1 MITEEKKTIVNIE
14 DEMKTSYIN
23 YAMSVIVGRALP
35 DIRDGLKPV
44 HRRILYAMFSEG
56 LLSNKKYSKSAGVVG
71 EVIKKYHPHGDT
83 AIYDALVRMV
93 QDFNMRY
100 PLVDGQ
106 GNFGSIDGDPPAAY
120 RYTEAR
126 LTKIAEEMLA
136 DIDKETVDFAP
147 NFDETTEEPLVLPS
161 KTPNLLI
168 NGSSGIAVGMA
179 TNIPP
184 HNLSEVIDGLI
195 MLLDNPKAAISDLMK
210 VVKGPD
216 FPTAGFIH
224 GTGGIKDAFNTGRG
238 TIQMRA
244 RAIIETNPKNDKESI
259 IVTELPYQV
268 NKAKLIERIAELVRD
283 KKIEGITDLR
293 DESDREG
300 MRIVIELKKG
310 AIAGVVLNQL
320 YKHTSMQST
329 FGVIM
334 LALVNKQPR
343 VLNLKEA
350 LHYFVEHRKEV
361 VIRRT
366 RYDLRKAE
374 ERRHILEG
382 LKIAL
387 DNLDAVIS
395 LIRKSKTPEE
405 ARTGLME
412 KFKLTHI
419 QAQAILDMK
428 LQKLTGLEREGILN
442 EYKEILKTIESLK
455 SVLAD
460 ERLVKKIVKEE
471 LTEIKEKY
479 GDERRTEIVPETKE
493 ITLED
498 MIASEEMVITI
509 SHSGY
514 IKRNPLTLYRSQR
527 RGGKGMIGMETKEE
541 DFVEHLFVASTHDYL
556 LFFTNNGK
564 VYWLKVYE
572 VPEAGRQA
580 KGKAII
586 NLLQLSADEKLTTI
600 LPVSKFEDGRYV
612 VMCTKMGVIKKTS
625 LSAFSNPR
633 AGGIIAVSIDKGD
646 SLVAAG
652 LTDGKKEILIGTK
665 KGLGI
670 RFNEDDVRDM
680 GRTARG
686 VRGIDLQKGNEVV
699 GMEIVKDN
707 STIMTIAE
715 NGFGKRTELD
725 EYRLQSRGGKGI
737 ITIKTT
743 ERNGDVV
750 GILQVSDDDEI
761 MMITAHGKVI
771 RLKLKSIRTIG
782 RNTQGVRLFD
792 LDKEDK
798 IKDVALLAEKE
809 EEEPDEKG

>member
-93 QDFNMRY
+93 QNFNMRY

-184 HNLSEVIDGLI
+184 HNLSEIIDGLI

-244 RAIIETNPKNDKESI
+244 RAIVEINPKNDKESI

-334 LALVNKQPR
+334 LALVNNQPR

-374 ERRHILEG
+374 ERKHILEG

-387 DNLDAVIS
+387 DNLDAVIA

-412 KFKLTHI
+412 KFELTQI

-442 EYKEILKTIESLK
+442 EYKEILKTIEHLK

-471 LTEIKEKY
+471 LSEIKEKY

-541 DFVEHLFVASTHDYL
+541 DFVEHLFTASTHDYL

-564 VYWLKVYE
+564 IYWLKVYE

-586 NLLQLSADEKLTTI
+586 NLLQLSPDEKLTTI
-600 LPVSKFEDGRYV
+600 LPISKFEDGRYV
-612 VMCTKMGVIKKTS
+612 VMCTKNGVIKKTA

-633 AGGIIAVSIDKGD
+633 AGGIIAVTIDKGD
-646 SLVAAG
+646 NLVAAG

>member
-93 QDFNMRY
+93 QNFNMRY

-184 HNLSEVIDGLI
+184 HNLSEIIDGLI

-244 RAIIETNPKNDKESI
+244 RAIVEINPKNDKESI

-334 LALVNKQPR
+334 LALVNNQPR

-374 ERRHILEG
+374 ERKHILEG

-387 DNLDAVIS
+387 DNLDAVIA

-405 ARTGLME
+405 ARIGLME
-412 KFKLTHI
+412 KFELTQI

-442 EYKEILKTIESLK
+442 EYKEILKTIEHLK

-471 LTEIKEKY
+471 LSEIKEKY

-541 DFVEHLFVASTHDYL
+541 DFVEHLFTASTHDYL

-564 VYWLKVYE
+564 IYWLKVYE

-586 NLLQLSADEKLTTI
+586 NLLQLSPDEKLTTI
-600 LPVSKFEDGRYV
+600 LPISKFEDGRYV
-612 VMCTKMGVIKKTS
+612 VMCTKNGVIKKTA

-633 AGGIIAVSIDKGD
+633 AGGIIAVTIDKGD
-646 SLVAAG
+646 NLVAAG

-670 RFNEDDVRDM
+670 RFNEDNVRDM

>member
-93 QDFNMRY
+93 QNFNMRY

-184 HNLSEVIDGLI
+184 HNLSEIIDGLI

-244 RAIIETNPKNDKESI
+244 RAIVEINPKNDKESI

-334 LALVNKQPR
+334 LALVNNQPR

-374 ERRHILEG
+374 ERKHILEG

-387 DNLDAVIS
+387 DNLDAVIA

-405 ARTGLME
+405 ARIGLME
-412 KFKLTHI
+412 KFELTQI

-442 EYKEILKTIESLK
+442 EYKEILKTIEHLK

-471 LTEIKEKY
+471 LSEIKEKY

-541 DFVEHLFVASTHDYL
+541 DFVEHLFTASTHDYL

-564 VYWLKVYE
+564 IYWLKVYE

-586 NLLQLSADEKLTTI
+586 NLLQLSPDEKLTTI
-600 LPVSKFEDGRYV
+600 LPISKFEDGRYV
-612 VMCTKMGVIKKTS
+612 VMCTKNGVIKKTA

-633 AGGIIAVSIDKGD
+633 AGGIIAVTIDKGD
-646 SLVAAG
+646 NLVAAG